1 MRVGLDWLEVLG
13 LLGDRLDVSG
23 FELVFVINLN
33 GLIQINYHSSS
44 YKDPKNTFE
53 TKEIQ

>member
-1 MRVGLDWLEVLG
+1 MLG
-13 LLGDRLDVSG
+13 VRLDVSG

-44 YKDPKNTFE
+44 YKDPKTCCRAAGFSFY
-53 TKEIQ
+53 I

>member
-1 MRVGLDWLEVLG
+1 MLG
-13 LLGDRLDVSG
+13 VRLDVSG

>member
-23 FELVFVINLN
+23 FELLFVINLN

-44 YKDPKNTFE
+44 YKDPK
-53 TKEIQ
+53 KYI